1 MGDTVIFLVCQ
12 AVGVVVLGV
21 ILTSLLLWAW

>member
-12 AVGVVVLGV
+12 LVGVLVLGT
-21 ILTSLLLWAW
+21 LAAGLLLWVW